1 MLKWDQ
7 QRELFLLFWRF
18 KYWKLTSSTVIWV
31 AILNSTDW
39 ALRKLTP
46 LIRFVPTCWNIT
58 RTPSLTIKFSKVL
71 TQKRR
76 QIISKS
82 EISFYFWISQRL
94 PRSIETFLPVPQ
106 RSEIFSQIQKRVEG
120 NLISATHEGTR
131 RVFAKSG
138 EKPTKTLC
146 SGNYYEE
153 RGGDISKVPH
163 QTREFW
169 IRERTKMCLSSL
181 FVSFPSKL

>member
-1 MLKWDQ
+1 MRPAAGTFSTILKIQILKVDVFYRHMSGNIEFYWLSIEETDTADKMCTN
-7 QRELFLLFWRF
+7 LLKYYKNSFTDNKDF
-18 KYWKLTSSTVIWV
+18 K
-31 AILNSTDW
+31 STD
-39 ALRKLTP
+39 
-46 LIRFVPTCWNIT
+46 
-58 RTPSLTIKFSKVL
+58 SE
-71 TQKRR
+71 TQKK
-76 QIISKS
+76 ISKS
-82 EISFYFWISQRL
+82 EISFYFWISKRL

-146 SGNYYEE
+146 SGNYYEK